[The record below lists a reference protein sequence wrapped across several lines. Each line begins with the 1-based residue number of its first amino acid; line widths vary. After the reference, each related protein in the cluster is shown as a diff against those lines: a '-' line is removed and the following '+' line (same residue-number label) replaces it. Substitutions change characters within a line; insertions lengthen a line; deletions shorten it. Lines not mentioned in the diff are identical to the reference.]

1 MEYATNI
8 PQTKMNGLFICGITT
23 LTRDEWEGRRKCPR
37 FSEPSEENQTNSAIH
52 AMDGAVP
59 IRVKSM
65 DDRVEEM
72 SVKLTDKVDRLREMV
87 HTKFGMCVVF
97 S

>member
-1 MEYATNI
+1 M
-8 PQTKMNGLFICGITT
+8 
-23 LTRDEWEGRRKCPR
+23 DE
-37 FSEPSEENQTNSAIH
+37 
-52 AMDGAVP
+52 AVP

>member
-1 MEYATNI
+1 M
-8 PQTKMNGLFICGITT
+8 
-23 LTRDEWEGRRKCPR
+23 DE
-37 FSEPSEENQTNSAIH
+37 
-52 AMDGAVP
+52 AVP

-87 HTKFGMCVVF
+87 HTKFGNCDVF

>member
-1 MEYATNI
+1 MEYATNT

-23 LTRDEWEGRRKCPR
+23 LTRDEWAGCQKYPR
-37 FSEPSEENQTNSAIH
+37 FPELFEENQTNTAIH
-52 AMDGAVP
+52 AMDEAIP

-72 SVKLTDKVDRLREMV
+72 PVKLTDKVDQLREMV
-87 HTKFGMCVVF
+87 HTRFGICGALP
-97 S
+97 